1 MRFKLRP
8 RRFSSLFISPAQRRQ
23 LHRAAVLVVVAVLSF
38 HVPNLLP
45 AANAQTQTI
54 TFRAASSANSG
65 SVGTVSSIT
74 VNKPAGVIE
83 GDVMIMTIATTGNP
97 TYVLRDAL
105 GAASTWTLLNSS
117 TNTTAIKQET
127 YWRVATA
134 TETASYQVSWSG
146 AGQKGAVGIVA
157 FSGVDNTD
165 TNSVKSTPAT
175 GNSAAPTAATLT
187 PTYDNAMLVASF
199 SVQTNGS
206 TAFTPP
212 AGMTEQWDSGSAVLL
227 SNNATATQDTQ
238 QLTGGANVATGTR
251 QASSGSGPWIAH
263 MIALKPAS
271 QVFELSGY
279 RWYQNV
285 NSIDFLGI
293 SADVDDAACGAG
305 ARMDKALA
313 VAHDSGNGSVYMVGF
328 DGCNSE
334 QWHIER
340 RNTADGVLNENFS
353 GDGIIT
359 VDGPTAGA
367 DRATAVGLD
376 NNGNVFVGGW
386 VTGTSGLAANT
397 RWRIAKYNRTN
408 GAIDTSFG
416 SPNGYIE
423 SDPGTGSGKNDY
435 LTDIYVD
442 NSNGF
447 IYAVGEDSSPITSGT
462 QWRVEKRNAST
473 GALCDG
479 TSPGGVPVCLG
490 GTFGSG
496 GVATVNPHANN
507 DSPHTITMD
516 ESAGYI
522 YIGGVANS
530 NDREWRVEKRNANTG
545 NLCTSTANCAEG
557 VFGNSGAPPGTLNSS
572 GFYNVNPANGNGSD
586 DYLNDIELDILSSTS
601 KYLYIGG
608 SDKATNNQ
616 QWRITKINAISA
628 AYDTAFDSDGLVTI
642 NPDTSD
648 DDVVT
653 SFAVDRTY
661 DHVYIVGTF
670 GGAVSGEDYRW
681 RVEKRNANTG
691 ALCDGSSPGGVP
703 VCGQYGSTNF
713 PSFGGTGGDA
723 AGVATSNPIEQA
735 QNVND
740 HDQPLAMVIHAFNNG
755 SGDGALYIVG
765 FDRGVTGDGSGD
777 TQWRLEKR
785 NLLDGTRQFDMSTLA
800 AQNTAARPFKVNM
813 EVRLRMLLHVDPS
826 SLYTTNTLPSFK
838 LQYSPKSG
846 TCDTSFVGENYVDIT
861 TSTNEIRWLDNS
873 TAADGERPRDLG
885 TDPTHG
891 SGPVHTNVIQS
902 YEEDNPFTFSTNTA
916 AGRDALWDFALK
928 DINAFGSF
936 CVRVTLN
943 DATPTLLTAD
953 GGSYTYVPEINFC
966 LNPPPE
972 VLMRHGSYFCG
983 NQENA
988 FFWSLELET

>member
-1 MRFKLRP
+1 MYIAPPSGWTAAFTSP
-8 RRFSSLFISPAQRRQ
+8 SSSNTHTGGTGAG
-23 LHRAAVLVVVAVLSF
+23 HMY
-38 HVPNLLP
+38 
-45 AANAQTQTI
+45 TQTFYKAATATEGASYVFPLQVTSGANSNQRMAGSI
-54 TFRAASSANSG
+54 TAYSGVDNGNPVNASSAVTTQN
-65 SVGTVSSIT
+65 GTS
-74 VNKPAGVIE
+74 
-83 GDVMIMTIATTGNP
+83 
-97 TYVLRDAL
+97 
-105 GAASTWTLLNSS
+105 W
-117 TNTTAIKQET
+117 NTTAIT
-127 YWRVATA
+127 PT
-134 TETASYQVSWSG
+134 VSNALIVG
-146 AGQKGAVGIVA
+146 AFGAA
-157 FSGVDNTD
+157 Q
-165 TNSVKSTPAT
+165 
-175 GNSAAPTAATLT
+175 APTIGGCANLSPSNPGGADGVL
-187 PTYDNAMLVASF
+187 
-199 SVQTNGS
+199 G
-206 TAFTPP
+206 
-212 AGMTEQWDSGSAVLL
+212 TERAE
-227 SNNATATQDTQ
+227 TCTQDSLNQ
-238 QLTGGANVATGTR
+238 NVTSQYQDYAQTTAAAVRLG
-251 QASSGSGPWIAH
+251 ASSATSSRGIAH
-263 MIALKPAS
+263 AVALRPAS

-861 TSTNEIRWLDNS
+861 TSTNEIRWLNNS